1 VIIEYFICIFA
12 IVMQKE
18 GLRSSKLFAH
28 IVAFITVAIWGTTFV
43 STKVLINN
51 GLTPAQIFMY
61 RFLLAYISIW
71 MISPKR
77 LLSNNIRDELIFL
90 ALGVT
95 GGSLYFMTENEALC
109 HSTASNVSLIVCI
122 CPLLTTLLLGLFY
135 HSERLSKVQWLGSLI
150 ACCGMALV
158 VLNGH
163 FVLHLSPLGD
173 TLAFSAA
180 LCWAFYS
187 LLIKRVSA
195 FYSSVF
201 ITRKVFFYGLITI
214 VPYFVFVPQMPSIH
228 LLTSMPVLANLL
240 FLGLIASM
248 LCFLIWNWCIT
259 RLGAVHAT
267 NYIYFNPLMTIIVAR
282 LVLNERITV
291 YIAAGAALIIIG
303 MYLAERMRK

>member
-1 VIIEYFICIFA
+1 MIIEYFICIFA

-18 GLRSSKLFAH
+18 GLRSSILFAH
-28 IVAFITVAIWGTTFV
+28 VVAFVTVAIWGTTFV

-51 GLTPAQIFMY
+51 SLTPAQIFLF
-61 RFLLAYISIW
+61 RFILAYLSIRI
-71 MISPKR
+71 ISPKR
-77 LLSNNIRDELIFL
+77 LFSDNIRDELIFL

-109 HSTASNVSLIVCI
+109 HSTATNVSLIVCI

-150 ACCGMALV
+150 ACSGMALV

-163 FVLHLSPLGD
+163 FVLHLSPWGD
-173 TLAFSAA
+173 TLAFCAA

-195 FYSSVF
+195 SYPSVF

-214 VPYFVFVPQMPSIH
+214 IPYFIFVPSMPSLH
-228 LLTSMPVLANLL
+228 LLMDIPVLVNLL
-240 FLGLIASM
+240 FLGFVASM
-248 LCFLIWNWCIT
+248 LCFLTWNWCIT

-267 NYIYFNPLMTIIVAR
+267 NYIYFNPLMTIIAAQI
-282 LVLNERITV
+282 VLNERITL
-291 YIAAGAALIIIG
+291 YIIAGTALIIVG
-303 MYLAERMRK
+303 MYLAERMRR